1 MSLADIRQRDPVAAW
16 AIARTLKLE
25 GGLVEDPR
33 DPGGVT
39 NCGVSLRYALQ
50 RVRTHP
56 EAARLF
62 DIDHD
67 GQVDRRDIVGL
78 NADRAAEI
86 CFEDWW
92 RPGWQR
98 TLTPPILAWKAFDAA
113 VNTGPRRA
121 AILLQTAL
129 CARGAALKI
138 DGVAGPV
145 TLAAARDQAEADQGA
160 ALLAALRVAQ
170 ADFYRLLVSQQPKLK
185 PFLTGWLARAA
196 A

>member
-25 GGLVEDPR
+25 GGLSQDPR

-50 RVRTHP
+50 QIGAHP

-67 GQVDRRDIVGL
+67 GQVDRRDIEGL
-78 NADRAAEI
+78 TADEAAEI
-86 CFEDWW
+86 YFEDWW

-98 TLTPPILAWKAFDAA
+98 ALSPPILAWKAFDTA
-113 VNTGPRRA
+113 VNAGPRRA
-121 AILLQTAL
+121 AVILQTAL

-145 TLAAARDQAEADQGA
+145 TLAAALDAARGDQCA
-160 ALLAALRVAQ
+160 ALLAAFRAAQ
-170 ADFYRLLVSQQPKLK
+170 ADFYRLLVSQQPKLR
-185 PFLTGWLARAA
+185 PFLAGWLARAA

>member
-25 GGLVEDPR
+25 GGLSEAPR

-50 RVRTHP
+50 QVRTDP
-56 EAARLF
+56 EAVRLF
-62 DIDHD
+62 DVDHD
-67 GQVDRRDIVGL
+67 GHVDRRDIEGL
-78 NADRAAEI
+78 TADAAAEI
-86 CFEDWW
+86 YFADWW

-98 TLTPPILAWKAFDAA
+98 ELAPPILAWKAFDAA
-113 VNTGPRRA
+113 VNTGPTRA
-121 AILLQTAL
+121 AVVLQTAL

-145 TLAAARDQAEADQGA
+145 TLAAARDQANADQGA
-160 ALLAALRVAQ
+160 ALLAAFRAAQ
-170 ADFYRLLVSQQPKLK
+170 ADFYRLLVSQQPRLK
-185 PFLTGWLARAA
+185 PFLAGWLARAA